1 MRLGNVGLEMEENF
15 SLVYQYTVKTMPA
28 QNFDG
33 DDCRFFI
40 NSSQLLQIPAFMCHH
55 KLHKIVKKGHVF
67 VQLNC
72 HLSPECCALVAGH
85 A

>member
-1 MRLGNVGLEMEENF
+1 MRMGNIGLEMEENF

-40 NSSQLLQIPAFMCHH
+40 NSLQLLQTPAFMCHH
-55 KLHKIVKKGHVF
+55 KLHKTVKRDPVF
-67 VQLNC
+67 VQPYC
-72 HLSPECCALVAGH
+72 HLFQSAVL
-85 A
+85 